1 MDILNRLFEMNDK
14 LFLEKLS
21 DSVYKIETDDEED
34 EIEYVIDCRK
44 NFVSKLNKINNRQFR
59 LNDKRYYID
68 KLI

>member
-1 MDILNRLFEMNDK
+1 MDILNKLFEINDK

-21 DSVYKIETDDEED
+21 DSIYKIETDDEED